1 MPTTFAA
8 KLHQDVIDFTRTG
21 RAPPA
26 QIAKAFGLS
35 AMMLKR

>member
-8 KLHQDVIDFTRTG
+8 KFHQYVIGVTRTG
-21 RAPPA
+21 RAPLA

-35 AMMLKR
+35 AMILKR